1 KLFDI
6 YNMEGKDVD
15 KEDNDEQREKTSPE
29 IKKLLSDYKD
39 VFPEELPDGLPLERS
54 IDHAIETIPGT
65 EPPSRLI
72 YKLSYEETAEL
83 KRQLE
88 DLLAKDYIKPS
99 ISPYSAQ
106 VLFVQKK

>member
-1 KLFDI
+1 
-6 YNMEGKDVD
+6 MEGEDVD

-39 VFPEELPDGLPLERS
+39 VFPKELLNGLPLERS

-65 EPPSRLI
+65 EPPFRPI

-88 DLLAKDYIKPS
+88 NLLAKGYIKPKDGC
-99 ISPYSAQ
+99 YNRFQ
-106 VLFVQKK
+106 GL